1 MSQPEAVVAPVPPV
15 AVASVRPAY
24 VVAAVAALL
33 VMSGA
38 IVGESIWFLTFIHVM
53 AGILWTGIDLF
64 MGFVVG
70 PVLRRLPFE
79 TRRAVIG
86 MLVPRTLLLMPT
98 LAIITG
104 TSGWFLARRLGYFD
118 LGYPEFYWVM
128 AALII
133 VTILAIQG
141 LGYLLPTNYRV
152 YREMQAPRPDGE
164 KIGRWMRGYVRVVAF
179 QGLMQIVM
187 VVIMARFGSGL

>member
-1 MSQPEAVVAPVPPV
+1 MTNQDMTVAAAPVTV
-15 AVASVRPAY
+15 STVRPAY
-24 VVAAVAALL
+24 FVAAAVALI
-33 VMSGA
+33 VMSIA
-38 IVGESIWFLTFIHVM
+38 ITGESIWFLTFVHVM

-79 TRRAVIG
+79 TRRAMIG
-86 MLVPRTLLLMPT
+86 LLVPRTLLLMPT

-152 YREMQAPRPDGE
+152 YREMQKPKPDGD
-164 KIGRWMRGYVRVVAF
+164 KIGRWMRGYVRAVAF

-187 VVIMARFGSGL
+187 IVIMARFGSGL

>member
-1 MSQPEAVVAPVPPV
+1 MSEPQM
-15 AVASVRPAY
+15 
-24 VVAAVAALL
+24 AAVAATPDPAALRPAYAVAALAAL
-33 VMSGA
+33 VVMGA
-38 IVGESIWFLTFIHVM
+38 AIAGESVWFLTFVHVM

-70 PVLRRLPFE
+70 PVLRRMPFA
-79 TRRAVIG
+79 TRRAMIG

-104 TSGWFLARRLGYFD
+104 TSGWFLARRLGYLD
-118 LGYPEFYWVM
+118 LGYPEFYWVL

-133 VTILAIQG
+133 VTILAVQG

-152 YREMQAPRPDGE
+152 YREMQKAQPDGE

-179 QGLMQIVM
+179 QGLMQVVM